1 MRYLLVRILIIIF
14 LILVP
19 LAFLSRCAERN
30 SPCKDH
36 SKEMIYWEDKS
47 AKISFNDILS
57 KQSLEDFKPK
67 ANPSL
72 NLGYS
77 KSAFWYY
84 WKPNFPHQSAR
95 YWLVVDNPLIDYLD
109 FYQVEEAGT
118 WIERRMGDN
127 QPFTNRIIPIRPFS
141 LRLTEGAYQKGIF
154 IRIQSE
160 GSIRFPMEVCKGDV
174 IIANAAQTEIAY
186 GLFYGSILFISI
198 YQLLSYFYSRNITFL
213 TYSFFG
219 FTLSIFLASHSGHLQ
234 EFFYPTLGGI
244 SNYINHI
251 SSSLSIVFGTYFIY
265 SFFPFMKEN
274 KIYRTTVYVS
284 LILSGSIS
292 FLTFLIPYSILS
304 RLIPFHSLAIVIF
317 YFVILA
323 KRKLNYSEKWIRR
336 GIIVV
341 LISIIIAVMRNYSL
355 IPNSFFTL
363 HIVKI
368 SQFIQVLFFAL
379 ATSSQYKMIEQ
390 YALTTIT
397 EKNTALK
404 LAKSKSEI
412 LAYLSH
418 EIRSPIH
425 SMLAYLELLT
435 EKENNN
441 ENKSELKL
449 VQKSAEHVVALISNI
464 LEQSR
469 LEAGKVEIQ
478 KETFYLQ
485 TLIDDITL
493 EQRPIAKQKELILEV
508 VSSEDLPK
516 SIWGDPLRIH
526 QVLTNLISNAIKFTK
541 SGKVILSIAKWNDQ
555 ICFSVTD
562 SGLGIKSEEIESLF
576 DEFKQANHS
585 IYKQFGGT
593 GLGLSI
599 SKSLLNLMGS
609 DLKLKTEMGVGSE
622 FYFLINI
629 S

>member
-19 LAFLSRCAERN
+19 LAFLSRFAETN

-36 SKEMIYWEDKS
+36 SKEMVYWEDKS
-47 AKISFNDILS
+47 ANVSFNEILG
-57 KQSLEDFKPK
+57 KQTLNDFKQKTKPDH
-67 ANPSL
+67 NI
-72 NLGYS
+72 GYS
-77 KSAFWYY
+77 KSAFWFY
-84 WKPNFPHQSAR
+84 WKPDFPHQNAR
-95 YWLVVDNPLIDYLD
+95 YWLVIDNPLIDNLD
-109 FYQVEEAGT
+109 FYQVEEKGT
-118 WIERRMGDN
+118 WVERYMGDDR
-127 QPFTNRIIPIRPFS
+127 PFANRIIPIRPFS
-141 LRLTEGAYQKGIF
+141 LRMTEGAYQKGIF
-154 IRIQSE
+154 IRVKSE
-160 GSIRFPMEVCKGDV
+160 GSIRFPVEVCKGDV
-174 IIANAAQTEIAY
+174 IIANAARTEMAY

-219 FTLSIFLASHSGHLQ
+219 FTLSMFLASQSGHLQ
-234 EFFYPTLGGI
+234 EFFYPEVAGI
-244 SNYINHI
+244 SNYVNHI
-251 SSSLSIVFGTYFIY
+251 TSSLSIVFGVYFIY

-274 KIYRTTVYVS
+274 KIYRYTVYSFLILAGSVAPLTFFISYSYISRVLPFLS
-284 LILSGSIS
+284 LI
-292 FLTFLIPYSILS
+292 
-304 RLIPFHSLAIVIF
+304 IVIF
-317 YFVILA
+317 LFVVLTR
-323 KRKLNYSEKWIRR
+323 RKLNYSEKWIRR

-341 LISIIIAVMRNYSL
+341 IVSIIIAVMRNYSL
-355 IPNSFFTL
+355 IPNSFLTL

-390 YALTTIT
+390 YALTTTT

-435 EKENNN
+435 EKES
-441 ENKSELKL
+441 NKESQTELKL
-449 VQKSAEHVVALISNI
+449 VQKSAEHVVALVSNI

-478 KETFYLQ
+478 KENFSLQ
-485 TLIDDITL
+485 TLVDDITL
-493 EQRPIAKQKELILEV
+493 EQRPIAKQKDLFLDVLIAD
-508 VSSEDLPK
+508 DLPK
-516 SIWGDPLRIH
+516 SVWGDPLRIH
-526 QVLTNLISNAIKFTK
+526 QVLTNLISNAIKFTN
-541 SGKVILSIAKWNDQ
+541 SGKVILSISKENDL
-555 ICFSVTD
+555 IRFSVTD
-562 SGLGIKSEEIESLF
+562 SGLGIRAEEIESLF
-576 DEFKQANHS
+576 AEFKQANYS

-599 SKSLLNLMGS
+599 SKSLLNLMDS

-622 FYFLINI
+622 FYFYIKI
-629 S
+629 D